1 MPTQTEKALRRQL
14 ERKQR
19 ELDLLRAVDTVCDGV
34 TDPAAMLAAV
44 VDKVA
49 DQFNADLGLLCLLDR
64 DTGELELKVVHEHR
78 HYPHHLDSVTLH
90 ALAERAL
97 QAGEVRV
104 WEEPEVMVALGVP
117 TDEEPL
123 QLVSMPIYMGEE
135 PLGLFMVARFQIP
148 FEADD
153 LALLQVAECQLDSAI
168 VQAYARYELQ
178 GRNKELETIYRI
190 DQIRDRHLSF
200 DELLNAVLH
209 ELNVVVPAEM
219 GFIMLFN
226 PVGRRLEMRAV
237 THDDLFRVSPYYKVV
252 ERVAYESL
260 EQRTTVGH
268 NDLEGPVESILCLPL
283 VLNNEILGVLGMVNG
298 YGPEGFTHE
307 EHRLLTAI
315 GSQMDTAI
323 FEGLERRR
331 LRRVLGRSVDP
342 HVLEHLLRNPD
353 VAFLKGERAKVSV
366 LYADLRGSTPL
377 ASELAPEMLVEL
389 INAFLGQMTNVVL
402 EHGATLDKY
411 IGDEVM
417 ALFGAPV
424 AYHDH
429 ALRAVRVALEM
440 QAAHQ
445 AMMAERQQGGLPA
458 VPIGIGLATG
468 ELTAGEMGCA
478 ERTEYTVIGP
488 AANLGA
494 RLCSVAEANQVLIC
508 EATYQQTRDH
518 VEVVPITGLR
528 LKGFGDNVTAYSVVG
543 LKSR

>member
-1 MPTQTEKALRRQL
+1 MASQTEAALRRQL

-19 ELDLLRAVDTVCDGV
+19 ELDLILAVDGV
-34 TDPAAMLAAV
+34 RDSGAEPSAMLAAV
-44 VDKVA
+44 VDKIA
-49 DQFNADLGLLCLLDR
+49 DQFHADLGLLCLLDR

-78 HYPHHLDSVTLH
+78 HYPYHLDSVTLRG
-90 ALAERAL
+90 LAERAL
-97 QAGEVRV
+97 HIGGVRIWQEAEVT
-104 WEEPEVMVALGVP
+104 VALGVP
-117 TDEEPL
+117 SEEESL
-123 QLVSMPIYMGEE
+123 ELASVPIYAGTE
-135 PLGLFMVARFQIP
+135 PLGLFMVARFHAP

-153 LALLQVAECQLDSAI
+153 LALLRVAVSQLDSAI
-168 VQAYARYELQ
+168 VQSYAHYELEE
-178 GRNKELETIYRI
+178 RNKELETIYHI

-200 DELLNAVLH
+200 DEMLNAVLQ
-209 ELNVVVPAEM
+209 ELSAVVPAEM

-260 EQRTTVGH
+260 ERRATVGH
-268 NDLEGPVESILCLPL
+268 NGLQGLVQSILCLPL
-283 VLNNEILGVLGMVNG
+283 VLNDEIIGVLGVVNG
-298 YGPEGFTHE
+298 YGPEGFSRE
-307 EHRLLTAI
+307 EQRLLNAI

-331 LRRVLGRSVDP
+331 LRRVLGRSLDP

-353 VAFLKGERAKVSV
+353 VGFLKGERAEISV

-377 ASELAPEMLVEL
+377 AAALAPELLVEF
-389 INAFLGQMTNVVL
+389 INDFLGQMTAVVL

-424 AYHDH
+424 SYPDH

-440 QAAHQ
+440 QAVHQ
-445 AMMAERQQGGLPA
+445 AMMAERQQRGLPA

-494 RLCSVAEANQVLIC
+494 RLCGVAEAGQVLIC
-508 EATYQQTRDH
+508 ETTYEQVREH
-518 VEVVPITGLR
+518 IEAVPVTGLR
-528 LKGFGDNVTAYSVVG
+528 LKGFGQNVTAYSVVHI
-543 LKSR
+543 KA